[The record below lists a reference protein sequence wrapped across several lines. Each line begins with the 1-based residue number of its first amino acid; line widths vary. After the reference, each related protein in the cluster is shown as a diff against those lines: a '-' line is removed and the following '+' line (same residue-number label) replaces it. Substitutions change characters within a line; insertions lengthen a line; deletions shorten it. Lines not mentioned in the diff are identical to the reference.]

1 MTSISQIFRRTNEK
15 GGPRWP
21 AFQSFRRAPAQL
33 PVALSTLIETP
44 GPMVELIDT
53 FFM

>member
-1 MTSISQIFRRTNEK
+1 MGSDLIPTLHEKQKGRRNGRPFQFRN
-15 GGPRWP
+15 W
-21 AFQSFRRAPAQL
+21 SDQL
-33 PVALSTLIETP
+33 PVAETTSTETP